1 MHLHRLPE
9 AEATLQQALELD
21 PEHAQAR
28 ANQVV
33 LACLMARK
41 MAEVEGLVVGLR
53 GVDERHPLL
62 DGLADM
68 EVRFEQAAERWRPR
82 VAATG

>member
-1 MHLHRLPE
+1 MHLNRLPE

-21 PEHAQAR
+21 PDDAQAR

-41 MAEVEGLVVGLR
+41 RAEVEGLVVRLKA
-53 GVDERHPLL
+53 VHERHPLVG
-62 DGLADM
+62 GLAEM
-68 EVRFEQAAERWRPR
+68 EVRFDEVASRYQAR
-82 VAATG
+82 VAGT

>member
-9 AEATLQQALELD
+9 AEATLHQALELD

-41 MAEVEGLVVGLR
+41 RAEVEGLVVGLR
-53 GVDERHPLL
+53 GVDGQHPLL

-68 EVRFEQAAERWRPR
+68 EKRFEQAAKRYQAR
-82 VAATG
+82 VAATA